1 MSQKQDFS
9 YLDIIA
15 LEAQKWN
22 DLSDQEFQMMF
33 FRHTLF
39 YGITKNRKLIINLF
53 DMYEALMTR
62 SSVSSRIKI
71 LTALASN
78 IRKNHT
84 GAHLAI
90 FPFLQVEEDGEII
103 RTASHFFM
111 NISAIKS
118 KDYTPATNIL
128 VNLIKS
134 QSKERNSAYII
145 LGMLDT
151 EQKTVMNM
159 ISSIKQSLGSG
170 VISILKN
177 NGVDNI

>member
-1 MSQKQDFS
+1 MSQKKDFS
-9 YLDIIA
+9 NLDIIA
-15 LEAQKWN
+15 LEPKKWN
-22 DLSDQEFQMMF
+22 ELSDQEFQMMF

-39 YGITKNRKLIINLF
+39 YGITKNRKLILNLF
-53 DMYEALMTR
+53 DMYEVLLLKST
-62 SSVSSRIKI
+62 VSSRIKI

-78 IRKNHT
+78 IRKNHV

-90 FPFLQVEEDGEII
+90 FPFLQVEENGDVI

-111 NISAIKS
+111 NISAIKT
-118 KDYTPATNIL
+118 KDYTSVTNVL

-134 QSKERNSAYII
+134 QTQDRKSAYII

-170 VISILKN
+170 VISILQN
-177 NGVDNI
+177 NGVDNL